1 MNWSRQV
8 QGKPISQSKIINNA
22 LASWN
27 KPSSRKTTT
36 TRNTATTRN
45 FAPPAPQIYYYESP
59 PQPQVKVY
67 QGPAGPQGFEGP
79 QGPPGR
85 EGRQGPPG
93 PQGPAGPEGPQGS
106 PGITAV
112 HENEIIQNL
121 KAMKSIVSLQLNN
134 AQTANKELKDEI
146 ESLEK
151 ENTKMKI
158 MIEKL
163 NIKLRD
169 YQKEN
174 DKLRIAT
181 PDDGYFYILILF

>member
-67 QGPAGPQGFEGP
+67 QGPAGPQGFEG
-79 QGPPGR
+79 
-85 EGRQGPPG
+85 RQGPPG
-93 PQGPAGPEGPQGS
+93 PQGPAGPEGPQGP

-121 KAMKSIVSLQLNN
+121 KAMKSIVSLQFNN

-151 ENTKMKI
+151 ENTKMKMI
-158 MIEKL
+158 IEKL

>member
-27 KPSSRKTTT
+27 KPTSRKTTT

-67 QGPAGPQGFEGP
+67 QGPPGPQGFEGP

-93 PQGPAGPEGPQGS
+93 PQGPAG
-106 PGITAV
+106 ITAV

-121 KAMKSIVSLQLNN
+121 KAMKSIVSLQFNY

-151 ENTKMKI
+151 ENTKMKMI
-158 MIEKL
+158 IEKL

>member
-67 QGPAGPQGFEGP
+67 QGPQGFEGP

-93 PQGPAGPEGPQGS
+93 PQEPPGSEGPQGP
-106 PGITAV
+106 PGITAD

-151 ENTKMKI
+151 ENTKMKM